1 MPESRNGGRLDLP
14 ASANMLVEIAKP
26 ITLVFSIL
34 SLYAVFDAAFLSLS
48 IDLHQ
53 RIYESVLRVALAAL
67 TSVISGLIFRDAAP
81 RPRRSALVTTLPVQ
95 IFCWAA
101 SIMLVLF
108 VVSWY
113 LETHCVFYRDI
124 RF

>member
-34 SLYAVFDAAFLSLS
+34 SLCAVFDAAFLSLS

>member
-1 MPESRNGGRLDLP
+1 
-14 ASANMLVEIAKP
+14 MLLEVAKP
-26 ITLVFSIL
+26 VTLVFCIL

-53 RIYESVLRVALAAL
+53 RIYESLLRIALAAL
-67 TSVISGLIFRDAAP
+67 ISVISGLIFRDATP
-81 RPRRSALVTTLPVQ
+81 RTRRSALVTTLPVQ

-113 LETHCVFYRDI
+113 LETHCIFYRDI

>member
-1 MPESRNGGRLDLP
+1 MW
-14 ASANMLVEIAKP
+14 VEVAKP
-26 ITLVFSIL
+26 VTLVFCIL

-53 RIYESVLRVALAAL
+53 KIYESLLRVALAAL

-81 RPRRSALVTTLPVQ
+81 RPQRSALVTTLPMQ

-101 SIMLVLF
+101 SIMLILF

-113 LETHCVFYRDI
+113 LETHCIFYRDI

>member
-1 MPESRNGGRLDLP
+1 
-14 ASANMLVEIAKP
+14 MLVEIAKP

-81 RPRRSALVTTLPVQ
+81 RPRRSRL
-95 IFCWAA
+95 
-101 SIMLVLF
+101 
-108 VVSWY
+108 
-113 LETHCVFYRDI
+113 
-124 RF
+124 

>member
-1 MPESRNGGRLDLP
+1 
-14 ASANMLVEIAKP
+14 MLLEVAKP
-26 ITLVFSIL
+26 VTLVFCIL

-48 IDLHQ
+48 NDLHQ
-53 RIYESVLRVALAAL
+53 RIYETFLRVALAAL
-67 TSVISGLIFRDAAP
+67 LSVISGMIFRDAAP

-95 IFCWAA
+95 VFCWAA
-101 SIMLVLF
+101 SIMMVLF

-113 LETHCVFYRDI
+113 LETHCIFYRDI

>member
-1 MPESRNGGRLDLP
+1 
-14 ASANMLVEIAKP
+14 MLVEVAKP
-26 ITLVFSIL
+26 VTLVFCIL

-53 RIYESVLRVALAAL
+53 RIYESLFRVALAAL
-67 TSVISGLIFRDAAP
+67 IAVISGLVFRDAAP
-81 RPRRSALVTTLPVQ
+81 SARRSAFVTTLPVQ
-95 IFCWAA
+95 MFCWAA

-113 LETHCVFYRDI
+113 LETHCIFYRDI